1 MKCRFSRLYPLIT
14 FLMIAFILFVAM
26 FGRSTYQER
35 LGRCV
40 KNCASK
46 GLFGRLEP
54 PRPQYGRD
62 ISNGFKCQCY

>member
-14 FLMIAFILFVAM
+14 VLMIAFILFVAT
-26 FGRSTYQER
+26 FGRSTYEER
-35 LGRCV
+35 WGDCV

-54 PRPQYGRD
+54 PRP
-62 ISNGFKCQCY
+62 